1 MTAHQEALK
10 KELERL
16 RKIYQEQSLEKM
28 DNNNDTNAPPPPA
41 AASNDHHQ

>member
-16 RKIYQEQSLEKM
+16 RKKNISGTEPREDGQQQR
-28 DNNNDTNAPPPPA
+28 
-41 AASNDHHQ
+41 HQCTTTTGCRH